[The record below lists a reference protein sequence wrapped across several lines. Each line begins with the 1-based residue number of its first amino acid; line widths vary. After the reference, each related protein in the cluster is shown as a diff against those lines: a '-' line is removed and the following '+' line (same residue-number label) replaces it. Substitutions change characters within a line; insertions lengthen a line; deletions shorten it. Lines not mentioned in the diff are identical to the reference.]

1 MKLYDYLPSGN
12 SYKVRLVLSYLGQ
25 DYTHIP
31 IDIHAGETQTTE
43 YLAKNPAGQIP
54 LLELEDGRLLSESNA
69 IMRYLAE
76 GSDLIPS
83 DSYDYAKML
92 QWMFWEQYKHEPAI
106 AVARFIRAY
115 AMQTRSE
122 QLPPLMEKGTA
133 VLAVMES
140 HLMQRDWF
148 VGDTHSL
155 ADIALYAYTHV
166 AEEGGF
172 DLSILP
178 NVTAWISRFQQK
190 DRHILITDVPC

>member
-31 IDIHAGETQTTE
+31 IDIHAGETQTAE

-54 LLELEDGRLLSESNA
+54 LLELDDGRLLAESNA

-115 AMQTRSE
+115 AMQTRSD
-122 QLPPLMEKGTA
+122 QLPLLMEKGTD

-140 HLMQRDWF
+140 HLMQQDWF
-148 VGDTHSL
+148 VGDRQSL

-172 DLSILP
+172 DLSVLP
-178 NVTAWISRFQQK
+178 NVKAWISRFQQNE
-190 DRHILITDVPC
+190 RHILITDKPS